1 MELTFKEKLLHK
13 KVMEANIDF
22 VSLNK
27 VMYVDTY
34 VNKRGEVYPY
44 DMSYVVFKH
53 RFKDKLLCFVSIK
66 TFILDNGKIVFNQ
79 DIDGKSWNI
88 KFVYDLPKKK
98 QYFTIFNKAL
108 RFACKRFYKDTKLKG
123 YKDCLVDYVWLDN
136 VDGVWVL
143 KLDQTFKEFN
153 KFDSRMLQPE

>member
-1 MELTFKEKLLHK
+1 MKLTFKEKLLHK
-13 KVMEANIDF
+13 KIMETSLDF

-27 VMYVDTY
+27 VMYLDTY

-44 DMSYVVFKH
+44 DMTYTIFKH
-53 RFKDKLLCFVSIK
+53 RFKNKLLCIVTIK
-66 TFILDNGKIVFNQ
+66 TFILDNGKIIFNQ
-79 DIDGKSWNI
+79 DLDGKSWNI

-136 VDGVWVL
+136 VDDVWVL

-153 KFDSRMLQPE
+153 KFDSKMLQAE